1 MEAKPSSRHSVSR
14 GRSVDVTFSADVDL
28 DQRAEVAVQAR
39 LPCWKVL
46 LSSLSP
52 YPSLQESLRAA
63 HT

>member
-1 MEAKPSSRHSVSR
+1 MEAKPHSRHSVSR
-14 GRSVDVTFSADVDL
+14 GRAVDVTFTVDVDL
-28 DQRAEVAVQAR
+28 DQRAEVAFAR
-39 LPCWKVL
+39 PPCWKVL